1 MSFGTLVE
9 FGVTSVKVARAPLYG
24 LMLAAVLAGCASLHW
39 VDAPFLDRDG
49 TLWLPAAQMDR
60 VGLFND
66 GTPRVQWPMTVF
78 RLSKR

>member
-1 MSFGTLVE
+1 MDASGNLYFSDLAQDAIRVRRPDGRIETLIVDP
-9 FGVTSVKVARAPLYG
+9 R
-24 LMLAAVLAGCASLHW
+24 LHW

-66 GTPRVQWPMTVF
+66 GTTRVQWPMTVF
-78 RLSKR
+78 RLSKW